1 MIQGIWSSV
10 PYQKILMDMVICKC
24 LEYQTWLKSSFEGE
38 LCLSFMHV
46 DMVGMGMKDLMGMK
60 CGIMREKVV
69 RGMEYG

>member
-1 MIQGIWSSV
+1 MAE
-10 PYQKILMDMVICKC
+10 ILLRRRTV
-24 LEYQTWLKSSFEGE
+24 LEL
-38 LCLSFMHV
+38 MHV